1 MTAASDALDDATL
14 FYGGDIGDYD
24 SAREMG
30 SHADTVIVG
39 DLVHDEGC
47 DAVRET
53 VRGAKEA
60 GHERVEPDR

>member
-1 MTAASDALDDATL
+1 MAGFLRATDGL
-14 FYGGDIGDYD
+14 
-24 SAREMG
+24 
-30 SHADTVIVG
+30 ADRIA